1 MTAAT
6 LSRADSATV
15 PATGPMDGSAATT
28 PLWRALAPICV
39 MVFMEFLAMGLP
51 LAILPGHVH
60 GALGFGSFV
69 VGLAIGAQSWVTLA
83 TRHTAGTRAD
93 RRGPRS
99 AALLGLAL
107 SVIAGA
113 AYAVSTA
120 VPDPTASLV
129 VLLFGRGLL
138 GVGESLVVTGAL
150 AWGVALAGRARSGI
164 VMAWVGIAMYGALAA
179 GAPVGAML
187 DAQVGFVGMAL
198 AAALAPLPGMAA
210 ALLVPAVQP
219 VGGAR
224 LPFYRVVRLIWL
236 PGVGLSLA
244 ALGFGAIAA
253 FATLYFRDRGWA
265 HAALAMSAFG
275 AAFVL
280 ARLIFGG
287 LPDRFGGARVAMA
300 STAVAALGQIGMWL
314 ATSGA
319 MAVAAAG
326 VTGLGFSVAFPSFGV
341 GAPPR
346 VRAQN
351 RGLPACRTPAS
362 FDVAMGLGVPALG
375 VAVGAFG
382 YGAAF
387 AVGAGGAIVA
397 LAIALALGAARDAR

>member
-6 LSRADSATV
+6 LSHPDSATI
-15 PATGPMDGSAATT
+15 PMATISSTT

-51 LAILPGHVH
+51 LTILPGHVH
-60 GALGFGSFV
+60 GTLGFGSFV

-93 RRGPRS
+93 QRGPRS
-99 AALLGLAL
+99 AAMLGLAL

-113 AYAVSTA
+113 SYALSSA
-120 VPDPTASLV
+120 VPNPSASLL
-129 VLLFGRGLL
+129 VLLVGRGLL

-150 AWGVALAGRARSGI
+150 AWGVALAGRERSGI
-164 VMAWVGIAMYGALAA
+164 VMAWVGIAMYGALAL
-179 GAPVGAML
+179 GAPLGSVV
-187 DAQVGFVGMAL
+187 DAKIGFVGMAIV
-198 AAALAPLPGMAA
+198 AALAPLPGIGA
-210 ALLVPAVQP
+210 ALVARTVTP
-219 VGGAR
+219 VGGTR

-253 FATLYFRDRGWA
+253 FSTLFFRERGWSN
-265 HAALAMSAFG
+265 AALAMSAFG

-280 ARLIFGG
+280 TRLLFGG
-287 LPDRFGGARVAMA
+287 LPDRFGGARIAMA
-300 STAVAALGQIGMWL
+300 STAVVVLGQLGLWL

-319 MAVAAAG
+319 MAIAASAL
-326 VTGLGFSVAFPSFGV
+326 TGLGFSLAFPSFGV
-341 GAPPR
+341 EAVRRVPP
-346 VRAQN
+346 QN
-351 RGLPACRTPAS
+351 RGVALGAYAAS

-375 VAVGAFG
+375 MIVGVFG
-382 YGAAF
+382 YSAAF
-387 AVGAGGAIVA
+387 AVGALSAAASLLIATVLRRPSPVA
-397 LAIALALGAARDAR
+397 